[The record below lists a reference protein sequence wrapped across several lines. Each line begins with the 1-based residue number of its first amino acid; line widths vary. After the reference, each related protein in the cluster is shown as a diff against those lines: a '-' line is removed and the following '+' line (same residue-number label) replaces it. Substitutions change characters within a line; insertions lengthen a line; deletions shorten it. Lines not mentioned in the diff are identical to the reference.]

1 MMKAIKRLHAYLFCA
16 AMLAAGLAMASCS
29 DASSSDGSASQ
40 PRAGYLT
47 IDLNINGEALSRA
60 TTEHDPEHD
69 LSELNT
75 HEDDIR
81 EVDLFIYPNDADD
94 LTPAI
99 YHYHNDVDEGDEIAI
114 STGELP
120 TSLQEGDE
128 FKIVVVANCQ
138 DKLEARFTDNLPT
151 IEELK
156 SFETQVEVSG
166 EEGTNHRSFRGEDA
180 PQAFVMTN
188 LEQSDSGN
196 KDLKLDLENGTVAT
210 ISLKR
215 VAAKIRVALAVDK
228 VVKDE
233 DGEWEADVNNMRLY
247 FSNGVRTAR
256 LDGDVSKLTL
266 VDDPE
271 DLENSDYFN
280 ITTTGNKVDENS
292 NYNYARAI
300 NPHTSNKLT
309 GTEDKTYIYYNDL
322 PHYTY
327 PTSWTGSF
335 TDAHQP
341 MLTIVIPW
349 KRKDDSGTTTFQPT
363 YYSVPVNK
371 GEEIV
376 SNTYYYIRTHI
387 GMKGSTTPEV
397 PMPVDIESEIL
408 DWGKAEPSEI
418 ELKPIRYLIL
428 NQTDFSIP
436 NETSFTVPFST
447 THPCEIKDCKIWVY
461 GYNDPDSY
469 GEEVVVVIDDKTRY
483 GTSNSSPLANP
494 TLYTYKLNSDN
505 TFTFTHRFFEPL
517 FYLLKSGTNAQ
528 LRRNLFNIDE
538 GNTSFNSKVIET
550 LGDGTTRTYIHKDYL
565 YTADNDRYLYARI
578 DAEFTLVHSDK
589 KGEANTPYQETVI
602 LHFYPNIYIT
612 SDPIPS
618 NDGALRNHDGF
629 ILVNG
634 YGISKENTGN
644 CKEVDGREG
653 NSGDQRAM
661 LTFTVTNLSQ
671 KDKDEWGWVI
681 DDPRSLYINNEL
693 STASMDATK
702 DNLTRWHY
710 DRYGGPYDGTAAS
723 GGTNN
728 NRHYNGN
735 NGLKTMWEHFK
746 GPVDWTIPW
755 SYDTATDQWKIWN
768 AKDDIFSEDPSS
780 PQYHRTLTYYY
791 PTMEAT
797 EKGNIIAPKF
807 TVVTYHAYA
816 NNQAMTGE
824 SNNGNKEVA
833 RRRCAAYQQYGY
845 PAGRWR
851 LPTHAE
857 IQFLKKLQSSDNIL
871 DVFGGNSNW
880 CAQGE
885 VNGSGRLTVTNSG
898 TSYTRCVYDNWY
910 WEQVDANGTSYNR
923 IPDPDGSHANWKI
936 FHWGD
941 RPKENPLN
949 SKSPS
954 APTVKNFLKKMNE
967 IR

>member
-188 LEQSDSGN
+188 LEQSDSGKN

-271 DLENSDYFN
+271 DLEHSDYFN

-300 NPHTSNKLT
+300 NPHTSNMLT
-309 GTEDKTYIYYNDL
+309 GTEDKIYIYYNDL

-428 NQTDFSIP
+428 NQTQFEIP
-436 NETSFTVPFST
+436 NRVAYTFPFNS
-447 THPCEIKDCKIWVY
+447 THPCSVVDCKLFVVGVNGDY
-461 GYNDPDSY
+461 GDEYTIVIDDNTTYGPGGERSITPTYKAKGKLYDYSIDNNDNTVTFTHHMFEGLFNLKVSRTTGDRRPNLFYTDIADRGNDKTYDELYNEKRTDETHGTYTYKKHVVQSTKKLYSRFYAEITLRHTDKVGDASTPY
-469 GEEVVVVIDDKTRY
+469 EEVVR
-483 GTSNSSPLANP
+483 
-494 TLYTYKLNSDN
+494 LY
-505 TFTFTHRFFEPL
+505 
-517 FYLLKSGTNAQ
+517 
-528 LRRNLFNIDE
+528 
-538 GNTSFNSKVIET
+538 
-550 LGDGTTRTYIHKDYL
+550 
-565 YTADNDRYLYARI
+565 
-578 DAEFTLVHSDK
+578 
-589 KGEANTPYQETVI
+589 
-602 LHFYPNIYIT
+602 FYPNIYL
-612 SDPIPS
+612 SS
-618 NDGALRNHDGF
+618 NAIDASGGLSNHDGW

-634 YGISKENTGN
+634 YGTSDTNTGDLKN
-644 CKEVDGREG
+644 VSGADGDAQD
-653 NSGDQRAM
+653 SRAL
-661 LTFTVTNLSQ
+661 LTFTVTTLNED
-671 KDKDEWGWVI
+671 DKANRGWVL
-681 DDPRSLYINNEL
+681 DDPRTLYINNLL
-693 STASMDATK
+693 SDASMNTDAA
-702 DNLTRWHY
+702 DNLTRWTTSSH
-710 DRYGGPYDGTAAS
+710 GGPYDGTQRS
-723 GGTNN
+723 GGSSGD
-728 NRHYNGN
+728 RHDKGS
-735 NGLKTMWEHFK
+735 GLSTMWEYFE

-755 SYDTATDQWKIWN
+755 SYDTAADQWKIWN

-780 PQYHRTLTYYY
+780 PQYHRSLSYYY
-791 PTMEAT
+791 PAHEAQ

-807 TVVTYHAYA
+807 TIVSYHAYA
-816 NNQAMTGE
+816 ASGSLSKQT
-824 SNNGNKEVA
+824 A
-833 RRRCAAYQQYGY
+833 RRRCAAYQQWGY

-851 LPTHAE
+851 LPTFAE
-857 IQFLKKLQSSDNIL
+857 IQFIKELQKTDVIL
-871 DVFGGNSNW
+871 DVFGGSDNWSAQGRVNSNGVLSTTDNT
-880 CAQGE
+880 A
-885 VNGSGRLTVTNSG
+885 
-898 TSYTRCVYDNWY
+898 YTRCVYDDWY

-923 IPDPDGSHANWKI
+923 IPDPDGSHANWKK